1 MIDPAYYI
9 KACQILH
16 GANQVNGLETKPSPM
31 EDSHFLHS
39 SINHTI
45 FQLKESRCCRF
56 KQIMTMVFYVLVSK
70 LQVTF
75 LHIGNANFHADPLLC
90 GMANFTLQMV

>member
-1 MIDPAYYI
+1 
-9 KACQILH
+9 
-16 GANQVNGLETKPSPM
+16 
-31 EDSHFLHS
+31 
-39 SINHTI
+39 
-45 FQLKESRCCRF
+45 
-56 KQIMTMVFYVLVSK
+56 MTMVFYVLGSK